1 MTKRVKSAQGLMF
14 VEVLLVVGR
23 RATAVYVTKK
33 IDVPVRK
40 GQTTSSV
47 WMGIGK

>member
-23 RATAVYVTKK
+23 KAPVAYETKN
-33 IDVPVRK
+33 IDVPVRM
-40 GQTTSSV
+40 GQTTSNV